1 MLPST
6 LRAAPDGCQ
15 RISAIGVPEADVFLR
30 FAQFRRCVL
39 PNSSAAFCPVESDPW
54 YAGHVAYLARSVDLE
69 LDDLLP
75 DLPAIVLEGARGV
88 GKTETALQ
96 RADRVFALDDPAH
109 QAALAAMPGTL
120 DVTGGVT
127 LIDEWQRFP
136 ASWDM
141 VRRSVDASP
150 GGGRF
155 LLTGSAMP
163 PAEATAHSGA
173 GRIVPVRMRPMS
185 LNERRFEQPTVS
197 LAELLRD
204 PETTIQGGTS
214 KNAESY
220 AQATESSGFP
230 AAQMMRP
237 RARKAFLE
245 GYIDLILDRDLPAM
259 GSSIRR
265 PAALRSWLAAYAAAT
280 STSTS
285 YTGILDAAT
294 PDDVDKPNRKTA
306 DHYRSLLSRL
316 WLLDPLPGWAP
327 QGTALKRVQ
336 VASKHH
342 LADPGLALAVLETSA
357 EDMLSGPRR
366 DLLGPMFES
375 LATLCI
381 RTAAQAVGGKTY
393 HFRERSGSREV
404 DVIVTGSGGRVL
416 AMEVKTARHC
426 RDDDVRHLHW
436 LGDVLGDRLV
446 NKVVITTGSDAYRR
460 PDGVA
465 VIPLA
470 LLGP

>member
-1 MLPST
+1 MD
-6 LRAAPDGCQ
+6 R
-15 RISAIGVPEADVFLR
+15 
-30 FAQFRRCVL
+30 
-39 PNSSAAFCPVESDPW
+39 
-54 YAGHVAYLARSVDLE
+54 E
-69 LDDLLP
+69 LDELLL

-96 RADRVFALDDPAH
+96 RADHVYALDDPAH
-109 QAALAAMPGTL
+109 QSALEALPSALTSSEGL
-120 DVTGGVT
+120 T

-141 VRRSVDASP
+141 VRRSVDASRASR
-150 GGGRF
+150 RF

-163 PAEATAHSGA
+163 PVGATAHSGA

-185 LNERRFEQPTVS
+185 LCERQMEQPTVS
-197 LAELLRD
+197 LAALLRD
-204 PETTIQGGTS
+204 PEAAVEGSTTKTV
-214 KNAESY
+214 ESY
-220 AQATESSGFP
+220 AEAIESSGFP
-230 AAQMMRP
+230 AAQGMRP

-245 GYIDLILDRDLPAM
+245 GYIDLILDRDIPAM
-259 GSSIRR
+259 GSSVRR
-265 PAALRSWLAAYAAAT
+265 PAALRSWLTAYAAAT

-294 PDDVDKPNRKTA
+294 PDDVDKPNRKTV

-316 WLLDPLPGWAP
+316 WLLDPLPGWEP
-327 QGTALKRVQ
+327 KGTALTRVQ

-342 LADPGLALAVLETSA
+342 LADPALALAALDTTA
-357 EDMLSGPRR
+357 EDILVGPRR

-375 LATLCI
+375 LATLCV
-381 RTAAQAVGGKTY
+381 RTAAQVVGGKAH

-426 RDDDVRHLHW
+426 SDDDVRHLHW
-436 LGDVLGDRLV
+436 LGDVLGARLV
-446 NKVVITTGSDAYRR
+446 NKVVITTGPDAYRR

-465 VIPLA
+465 VVPLA